1 MTIQLIISSHLRIE
15 SVACGNSKLESAKFL
30 TIFAFGRGFLAK
42 IERSPCQNRAFAKY
56 LSKTQMS
63 DFLAN
68 IQAVRDVLLLIV
80 NAGIFVTLVV
90 IAFLIWTRSKKLE
103 GRSDTQA
110 VEHLLGKHL
119 KAQEKIASS
128 IATSSNELKLGLGEL
143 LGSSE
148 SLETGADV
156 PLTDFKSM
164 RTQIRELDERVDRS
178 IASLSESTEE
188 HRDSLADLL
197 GRLGDDR
204 ELDRTLS
211 RTQHTELVASLRD
224 QSTRREHSAS
234 ALAAGEP
241 SVPTLDLG
249 PLENHLAR
257 ANALNETLAEK
268 IGAFSEKLAQGPE
281 SRVADSASVFR
292 GMMEDIVAENVRQGT
307 SMQEIQ
313 SGLRAEFRT
322 QTDLLS
328 RVVADL
334 SKHLKSAPPIV
345 QSVPGADTGGTD
357 VNVELRSAIEK
368 VGAQFQFPTNEFRQI
383 TDTHHATLRKLLEGF
398 TDENIRRVHATDE
411 LRRAIQQDLKG
422 QVDQLKTLVDQK
434 PKPSVQRAQSTPSSA
449 TITASVANDLTE
461 ENRNW
466 QDQVRTALAEISDRL
481 DRMQERMEEI
491 FQV

>member
-1 MTIQLIISSHLRIE
+1 
-15 SVACGNSKLESAKFL
+15 
-30 TIFAFGRGFLAK
+30 
-42 IERSPCQNRAFAKY
+42 
-56 LSKTQMS
+56 MS

-90 IAFLIWTRSKKLE
+90 IAFLIWTRSKKLD

-148 SLETGADV
+148 SLETGADI

-178 IASLSESTEE
+178 IASLSESTEQ

-211 RTQHTELVASLRD
+211 RKQHTELVASLRD
-224 QSTRREHSAS
+224 QSTRLEHSAS

-241 SVPTLDLG
+241 SLPSVPILDLA

-281 SRVADSASVFR
+281 SRVADSASAFR
-292 GMMEDIVAENVRQGT
+292 GIMEDIVAENVRQGT
-307 SMQEIQ
+307 RTQEIQ

-357 VNVELRSAIEK
+357 VNVELLSAIEK

-383 TDTHHATLRKLLEGF
+383 TDTHHASLRNLLEGF

-411 LRRAIQQDLKG
+411 LRSAIQQDLKG

-434 PKPSVQRAQSTPSSA
+434 PKPSVQRAQSTQSSA